1 MATTSLWHIKGK
13 LRDLIEYVENPDK
26 TELNSSMQDFVN
38 VFTYDTNP
46 SKTNNKEFVTAINC
60 LKEIALQ
67 QMIMTKQQ
75 FNKSDKYIAW
85 HGYQSFKPDEIT
97 PELCHDIGVKLAKQM
112 WGCGLPVATSDC
124 DSKQKHR
131 PSREARPR
139 FQVIVSTHLDK
150 DHLHNHFCFNSVSF
164 LDGKKYNY
172 SKSEMQ
178 RLRNVSDE
186 LCKEYGLSVI
196 ETDNKSKS
204 PSRALY
210 FAEKNNEPTKYN
222 LMRTAIDEA
231 IAISPTPKEFVKI
244 MRKKGYIVNVN
255 LERKYATIRS
265 VNDSRNT
272 RLKTLGQKYDWSSI
286 VEQINTQD
294 GFALF
299 PAYQEFNRESK
310 TKYVRAKKYILIGS
324 FATVKKVTG
333 LKALYLYYCYRLGYL
348 PKMKQHKPLSPE
360 MKQAWRKIDRY
371 SNQVRLIGK
380 YELNDTDDVKQ
391 FISSNQEQ
399 IELITNQRNQ
409 IYNKMRR
416 CKDTDKISSLK
427 SKRDYYTKELTKLR
441 KEIKTANTILNDVEE
456 IKINIKAEMNIQ
468 HQRFAVSRTKS
479 QRRDL
484 QWER

>member
-13 LRDLIEYVENPDK
+13 LRDLIDYIENPDK
-26 TELNSSMQDFVN
+26 TKLDDNMQDFVN
-38 VFTYDTNP
+38 VFSYDTNP
-46 SKTNNKEFVTAINC
+46 NKTNNKEFVTAINC

-85 HGYQSFKPDEIT
+85 HGYQSFKPDEVT
-97 PELCHDIGVKLAKQM
+97 PELCHEIGVKLAKQM
-112 WGCGLPVATSDC
+112 WGD
-124 DSKQKHR
+124 
-131 PSREARPR
+131 R

-172 SKSEMQ
+172 SKTEMQ

-196 ETDNKSKS
+196 KTSNKSKS
-204 PSRALY
+204 PSRTLY

-231 IAISPTPKEFVKI
+231 IKISPTPKEFVRI

-255 LERKYATIRS
+255 PERKYATIRS

-272 RLKTLGQKYDWSSI
+272 RLKTLGENYDWHDI
-286 VEQINTQD
+286 VEQINMQD

-299 PAYQEFNRESK
+299 PAYKEFNRSNK
-310 TKYVRAKKYILIGS
+310 TKYIKPQKYVFKGS
-324 FATVKKVTG
+324 FQAMKKVTG

-348 PKMKQHKPLSPE
+348 PKKKKKQHKPLSPE

-371 SNQVRLIGK
+371 SNQVRLISK
-380 YELNDTDDVKQ
+380 YNLNDTDKVKQ
-391 FISSNQEQ
+391 FISDNKEQ
-399 IELITNQRNQ
+399 IAIITNQRNQ
-409 IYNKMRR
+409 IYNKLRR
-416 CKDTDKISSLK
+416 CKDTEKISELK
-427 SKRDYYTKELTKLR
+427 SERNICTKQLTKLH
-441 KEIKTANTILNDVEE
+441 KEIKIANTILNDVDEM
-456 IKINIKAEMNIQ
+456 KMNIKAEMNIQ
-468 HQRFAVSRTKS
+468 HQRFAPTK
-479 QRRDL
+479 QKRREL

>member
-13 LRDLIEYVENPDK
+13 LRDLIEYVEKPDK

-60 LKEIALQ
+60 LKEIALR

-85 HGYQSFKPDEIT
+85 HGYQSFKPGEIT
-97 PELCHDIGVKLAKQM
+97 PELCHEIGVKLAKQM
-112 WGCGLPVATSDC
+112 WGD
-124 DSKQKHR
+124 
-131 PSREARPR
+131 R

-178 RLRNVSDE
+178 RLRNLSDE

-196 ETDNKSKS
+196 ATDNKSKS
-204 PSRALY
+204 PSRTLY

-231 IAISPTPKEFVKI
+231 IKISPAPKEFVRI
-244 MRKKGYIVNVN
+244 MRKKGYIVNVTP
-255 LERKYATIRS
+255 ERKYATIRS

-272 RLKTLGQKYDWSSI
+272 RLKTLGKNYDWQNI

-294 GFALF
+294 GFTLF
-299 PAYQEFNRESK
+299 PAYKEFNSNSK
-310 TKYVRAKKYILIGS
+310 TKYVKSIQNTFKGS
-324 FATVKKVTG
+324 FGTVKKVTG

-348 PKMKQHKPLSPE
+348 PRKNQHKPLSPE
-360 MKQAWRKIDRY
+360 MKQAWRNVDKY
-371 SNQVRLIGK
+371 SSQVILISK
-380 YELNDTDDVKQ
+380 YNLYDTDKVRE
-391 FISSNQEQ
+391 FINANQEQ
-399 IELITNQRNQ
+399 IAIITNQRNQ
-409 IYNKMRR
+409 IYNKLRR

-427 SKRDYYTKELTKLR
+427 YERNICTKQLTKLR
-441 KEIKTANTILNDVEE
+441 KEIKTANTILNDVERF
-456 IKINIKAEMNIQ
+456 KMNIKAEMDIQ
-468 HQRFAVSRTKS
+468 HQRFAVSKS
-479 QRRDL
+479 KLQRREL

>member
-13 LRDLIEYVENPDK
+13 LRDLIDYVENPDK
-26 TELNSSMQDFVN
+26 TNLDDSLQDFVN
-38 VFTYDTNP
+38 VFSYDINP
-46 SKTNNKEFVTAINC
+46 NKTNNKEFVTAINC

-85 HGYQSFKPDEIT
+85 HGYQSFKPDEVT
-97 PELCHDIGVKLAKQM
+97 PELCHEIGVKLARQM
-112 WGCGLPVATSDC
+112 WGD
-124 DSKQKHR
+124 
-131 PSREARPR
+131 R

-172 SKSEMQ
+172 SKTEMQ

-204 PSRALY
+204 PSRVLY

-231 IAISPTPKEFVKI
+231 IKISPAPKEFVRI
-244 MRKKGYIVNVN
+244 MKKKGYIVDINPQ
-255 LERKYATIRS
+255 RKYATIRS
-265 VNDSRNT
+265 ANDRRNT
-272 RLKTLGQKYDWSSI
+272 RLKTLGEKYDWHNI

-294 GFALF
+294 GFTLF
-299 PAYQEFNRESK
+299 PAYKEFNRESK
-310 TKYVRAKKYILIGS
+310 TKYIKPKKYIFKGS
-324 FATVKKVTG
+324 FTTVRKITG

-348 PKMKQHKPLSPE
+348 PKKKQHKPLSPE
-360 MKQAWRKIDRY
+360 MKAAWRKIDRY
-371 SNQVRLIGK
+371 SNQVILISK
-380 YELNDTDDVKQ
+380 YNLYDTDKVRQ
-391 FISSNQEQ
+391 FISDNKEQ
-399 IELITNQRNQ
+399 IAIITNQRNQ
-409 IYNKMRR
+409 IYNKFRR
-416 CKDTDKISSLK
+416 CKDIEQISSLK
-427 SKRDYYTKELTKLR
+427 SERNIRTKQLTKLR
-441 KEIKTANTILNDVEE
+441 KEIKTADAILNDVEG
-456 IKINIKAEMNIQ
+456 IKQNIKAEMNIQ

-484 QWER
+484 QWVR

>member
-26 TELNSSMQDFVN
+26 TNLDDSLQDFVN
-38 VFTYDTNP
+38 VFSYDTNP
-46 SKTNNKEFVTAINC
+46 NKTNNKEFVTAINC

-75 FNKSDKYIAW
+75 FNKLDKYIAW
-85 HGYQSFKPDEIT
+85 HGYQSFKPDEVT
-97 PELCHDIGVKLAKQM
+97 PELCHEIGVKLAKQM
-112 WGCGLPVATSDC
+112 WGD
-124 DSKQKHR
+124 K
-131 PSREARPR
+131 

-178 RLRNVSDE
+178 RLRNLSDE

-196 ETDNKSKS
+196 ATDNKSKA
-204 PSRALY
+204 PNRTLY

-231 IAISPTPKEFVKI
+231 IKISPAPKEFIRI

-255 LERKYATIRS
+255 PERKYATIRS

-272 RLKTLGQKYDWSSI
+272 RLKTLGENYDWLNI

-294 GFALF
+294 GFVLF
-299 PAYQEFNRESK
+299 PAYQEFNRENK
-310 TKYVRAKKYILIGS
+310 MKYIKSKKYIFKGS
-324 FATVKKVTG
+324 FTTVKKVTG

-348 PKMKQHKPLSPE
+348 PKKNQHKPLSPE
-360 MKQAWRKIDRY
+360 MKEAWRKVDRY
-371 SNQVRLIGK
+371 SNQVILISK

-399 IELITNQRNQ
+399 IVLITNQRNQ
-409 IYNKMRR
+409 IYNKLRR
-416 CKDTDKISSLK
+416 CKDTDKISELK
-427 SKRDYYTKELTKLR
+427 SERDCCTKQLTKLR
-441 KEIKTANTILNDVEE
+441 KGIKTANTILNDVEK
-456 IKINIKAEMNIQ
+456 IKTNIKAETNIQ
-468 HQRFAVSRTKS
+468 HQRIVPAKQKRK
-479 QRRDL
+479 DL
-484 QWER
+484 YYDR

>member
-1 MATTSLWHIKGK
+1 MATTSLWHIKGN
-13 LRDLIEYVENPDK
+13 LRDLIDYVENPDK
-26 TELNSSMQDFVN
+26 TNVSNSLQDFVN
-38 VFTYDTNP
+38 VFSYDTNP

-85 HGYQSFKPDEIT
+85 HGYQSFKPDEVT
-97 PELCHDIGVKLAKQM
+97 PELCHEIGVKLAKQM
-112 WGCGLPVATSDC
+112 WGD
-124 DSKQKHR
+124 K
-131 PSREARPR
+131 

-150 DHLHNHFCFNSVSF
+150 EHLHNHFCFNSVSF

-178 RLRNVSDE
+178 RLRDKSD
-186 LCKEYGLSVI
+186 LICKEYGLSVI
-196 ETDNKSKS
+196 ETSNKFKA
-204 PSRALY
+204 PNRALY

-222 LMRTAIDEA
+222 LMRTAIDAA
-231 IAISPTPKEFVKI
+231 IKISPTPKEFVKI
-244 MRKKGYIVNVN
+244 MKKKGYIVNIN
-255 LERKYATIRS
+255 PERKYVTIRS

-272 RLKTLGQKYDWSSI
+272 RLKTLGENYDWNSI

-299 PAYQEFNRESK
+299 PAFNEFKRESK
-310 TKYVRAKKYILIGS
+310 TRYVKSTQYIFKGS

-348 PKMKQHKPLSPE
+348 PKKNQHKPLSPE
-360 MKQAWRKIDRY
+360 MKQAWRKIDKL
-371 SNQVRLIGK
+371 SNQVRLISK
-380 YELNDTDDVKQ
+380 YNLNDTEDIKQ
-391 FISSNQEQ
+391 FIDSNQEQ
-399 IELITNQRNQ
+399 IETITIQRKQ
-409 IYNKMRR
+409 VYNKLRR
-416 CKDTDKISSLK
+416 CKDTDKKLSLK
-427 SKRDYYTKELTKLR
+427 SDRDICTKQLTELR
-441 KEIKTANTILNDVEE
+441 NEIKTANAILSDTDEM
-456 IKINIKAEMNIQ
+456 KKNIKAEMNIQ

-479 QRRDL
+479 QRRNL

>member
-13 LRDLIEYVENPDK
+13 LRDLIDYVENPNK
-26 TELNSSMQDFVN
+26 TELNSDMQDFVN
-38 VFTYDTNP
+38 VFSYDTNP
-46 SKTNNKEFVTAINC
+46 NKTNNKEFVTAINC

-85 HGYQSFKPDEIT
+85 HGYQSFKPDEVT
-97 PELCHDIGVKLAKQM
+97 PELCHEIGVKLAKQM
-112 WGCGLPVATSDC
+112 WGD
-124 DSKQKHR
+124 
-131 PSREARPR
+131 R

-172 SKSEMQ
+172 SNSEMQ
-178 RLRNVSDE
+178 RLRNLSDE

-196 ETDNKSKS
+196 ESDNKSKA
-204 PSRALY
+204 PNRTLY

-231 IAISPTPKEFVKI
+231 IKISPVPQEFVRI

-255 LERKYATIRS
+255 PERKYATIRS

-272 RLKTLGQKYDWSSI
+272 RLKTLGEKYDWHNI

-294 GFALF
+294 GFTLF
-299 PAYQEFNRESK
+299 PAYQEFNRGNK
-310 TKYVRAKKYILIGS
+310 MKYIKSKKYIFKGS
-324 FATVKKVTG
+324 FSTIRKITG

-348 PKMKQHKPLSPE
+348 TKKKQHKPLSPE
-360 MKQAWRKIDRY
+360 MKQAWRKIDKL
-371 SNQVRLIGK
+371 SQQVRLISK
-380 YELNDTDDVKQ
+380 YKFDDANDVQHFIDD
-391 FISSNQEQ
+391 SQEQ
-399 IELITNQRNQ
+399 IVLITNKRNQ
-409 IYNKMRR
+409 IYNKLRR
-416 CKDTDKISSLK
+416 CKDTDKTSSLK
-427 SKRDYYTKELTKLR
+427 YERNICTKQLTKLR
-441 KEIKTANTILNDVEE
+441 KEIKIANTILKDVEG
-456 IKINIKAEMNIQ
+456 IKQNIKAEMNIQ

>member
-13 LRDLIEYVENPDK
+13 LRDLIEYVENPNK
-26 TELNSSMQDFVN
+26 TNLDDSLQDFVN
-38 VFTYDTNP
+38 VFSYDTNP
-46 SKTNNKEFVTAINC
+46 NKTNNKEFVTTINC

-85 HGYQSFKPDEIT
+85 HGYQSFKPDEVT
-97 PELCHDIGVKLAKQM
+97 PELCHEIGVKLAKQM
-112 WGCGLPVATSDC
+112 WGD
-124 DSKQKHR
+124 
-131 PSREARPR
+131 R

-196 ETDNKSKS
+196 ETDNKSKA
-204 PSRALY
+204 PSRTLY
-210 FAEKNNEPTKYN
+210 LAEKNNEPTKYN

-231 IAISPTPKEFVKI
+231 IKISPVPQEFVRI

-255 LERKYATIRS
+255 PERKYATIRS

-272 RLKTLGQKYDWSSI
+272 RLKTLGEKYDWHNI

-310 TKYVRAKKYILIGS
+310 PKYIKPQKYVFKGS
-324 FATVKKVTG
+324 FSTVKKITG

-348 PKMKQHKPLSPE
+348 PKKKQHKPLLPE
-360 MKQAWRKIDRY
+360 MKAAWRKIDRY
-371 SNQVRLIGK
+371 SNQVRLIAK
-380 YELNDTDDVKQ
+380 YNLDNTDKVRQ

-399 IELITNQRNQ
+399 IVLITNKRNQ
-409 IYNKMRR
+409 IYNKLRR
-416 CKDTDKISSLK
+416 CKDTDKTSSLK
-427 SKRDYYTKELTKLR
+427 YERNICTKKLTKLR
-441 KEIKTANTILNDVEE
+441 KEIKIANTILNDVEG
-456 IKINIKAEMNIQ
+456 IKMNIKAESNIQ
-468 HQRFAVSRTKS
+468 HQRFVPAKQKRKA
-479 QRRDL
+479 L

>member
-13 LRDLIEYVENPDK
+13 LRDLIDYIENPDK
-26 TELNSSMQDFVN
+26 TKLDDNMQDFVN
-38 VFTYDTNP
+38 VFSYDTNP
-46 SKTNNKEFVTAINC
+46 NKTNNKEFVTAINC

-75 FNKSDKYIAW
+75 FNKSDKYVAW
-85 HGYQSFKPDEIT
+85 HGYQSFKPDEVK
-97 PELCHDIGVKLAKQM
+97 PELCHEIGVKLAKQM
-112 WGCGLPVATSDC
+112 WGD
-124 DSKQKHR
+124 
-131 PSREARPR
+131 R

-178 RLRNVSDE
+178 RLRNISDE
-186 LCKEYGLSVI
+186 LCKEYRLSVV
-196 ETDNKSKS
+196 ETSSKSKAQ
-204 PSRALY
+204 SRALY
-210 FAEKNNEPTKYN
+210 LAEKNNEPTKYN

-231 IAISPTPKEFVKI
+231 IKISPAPKEFVRI

-255 LERKYATIRS
+255 PERKYATIRS

-272 RLKTLGQKYDWSSI
+272 RLKTLGEKYDWHNI

-299 PAYQEFNRESK
+299 PAYKEFNKGSK
-310 TKYVRAKKYILIGS
+310 TKYIKPQKYVFKGS
-324 FATVKKVTG
+324 FQAMKKVTG

-348 PKMKQHKPLSPE
+348 PKNKQHKPLSPE

-371 SNQVRLIGK
+371 SNQVRLISK
-380 YELNDTDDVKQ
+380 YNLNDTDKVKQ
-391 FISSNQEQ
+391 FISDNKEQ
-399 IELITNQRNQ
+399 IAIITNQRNQ
-409 IYNKMRR
+409 IYNKLRR
-416 CKDTDKISSLK
+416 CKDTEQISSLK
-427 SKRDYYTKELTKLR
+427 SERNVCTKKLTKLR
-441 KEIKTANTILNDVEE
+441 KEIKIANTILNDVDEM
-456 IKINIKAEMNIQ
+456 KMNIKAEMNIQ
-468 HQRFAVSRTKS
+468 HQRFAPTK
-479 QRRDL
+479 QKRREL